1 MINPM
6 HFLLGV
12 LIAKDLEPQ
21 DKITVGLLSGL
32 TRLPAAPLLLKP
44 VADKVTEQAEEV
56 KTLRAQKETF
66 KSLCKQAKSVG
77 HIQIAFKQAFGEELT
92 ISEKEASSTPSVT
105 QSGEGSEST
114 QKK

>member
-56 KTLRAQKETF
+56 KTLRAQMAEFESLTQKQGVNIQAIQAVFQKFFKKE
-66 KSLCKQAKSVG
+66 LN
-77 HIQIAFKQAFGEELT
+77 
-92 ISEKEASSTPSVT
+92 ISTAQTT